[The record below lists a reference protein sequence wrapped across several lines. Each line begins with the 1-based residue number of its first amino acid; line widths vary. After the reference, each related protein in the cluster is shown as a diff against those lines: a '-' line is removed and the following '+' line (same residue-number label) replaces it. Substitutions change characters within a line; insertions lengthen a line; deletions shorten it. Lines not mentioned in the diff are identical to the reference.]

1 VGLDKKA
8 EEDILGVEGKIY
20 KRTNVSSTG
29 LDKKIRMEVDALD
42 HITGRVLSIKY
53 EDGK

>member
-1 VGLDKKA
+1 MGLDKKA
-8 EEDILGVEGKIY
+8 EEDISGVEGKIY

-42 HITGRVLSIKY
+42 HMTGRVLSIKC

>member
-1 VGLDKKA
+1 VGLDRKA

-20 KRTNVSSTG
+20 KKTDVSSTG
-29 LDKKIRMEVDALD
+29 LDIKIRMEVDALD
-42 HITGRVLSIKY
+42 HIIGRVLFMEY